1 MDELNEINNFNLWEQ
16 FSAYNSEY
24 PVLFDRSNKEYHRK
38 EVKRNAWTEIG
49 EKLGLEGS

>member
-16 FSAYNSEY
+16 FSAYDSEY
-24 PVLFDRSNKEYHRK
+24 PVLFDRSNKKYHRK